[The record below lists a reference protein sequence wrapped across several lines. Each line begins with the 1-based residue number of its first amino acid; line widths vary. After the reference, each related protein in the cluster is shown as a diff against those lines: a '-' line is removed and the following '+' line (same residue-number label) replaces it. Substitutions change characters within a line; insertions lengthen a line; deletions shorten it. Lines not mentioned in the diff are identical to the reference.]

1 MEEDLDGP
9 PVSSSIAFLVS
20 SIGTLSLYCSR
31 TPLACQNHLASHCVP
46 FTVGQVWRKRLSPVL
61 CSAFILKGESG
72 KSIWTLHVVL
82 MYNNTAKKRI
92 YFIAEGMWLAPLLLM
107 RASIPHEATSDALK
121 TYSCL
126 SYMLG
131 SEAKNTIVALKLKCG
146 KYISKFNL
154 WNYWY
159 RKSLDSS
166 SCLMGGRTS
175 HTSWMGRKVIQ
186 IWV

>member
-9 PVSSSIAFLVS
+9 PADSSTAFLVPS
-20 SIGTLSLYCSR
+20 VGTLSLYCSR
-31 TPLACQNHLASHCVP
+31 TLLACQNHLASHCVP
-46 FTVGQVWRKRLSPVL
+46 FTGGQVWRERLSPVL

-82 MYNNTAKKRI
+82 MCNNTAKKRI

-107 RASIPHEATSDALK
+107 CARISHEATSDALK
-121 TYSCL
+121 TYSFL
-126 SYMLG
+126 PYVLG
-131 SEAKNTIVALKLKCG
+131 SEAKNTTVALKLRCV

-159 RKSLDSS
+159 R
-166 SCLMGGRTS
+166 S
-175 HTSWMGRKVIQ
+175 H
-186 IWV
+186 